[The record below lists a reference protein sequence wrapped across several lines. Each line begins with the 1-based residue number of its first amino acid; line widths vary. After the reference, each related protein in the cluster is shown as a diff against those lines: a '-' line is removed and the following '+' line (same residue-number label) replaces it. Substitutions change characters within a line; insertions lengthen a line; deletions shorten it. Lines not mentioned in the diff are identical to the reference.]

1 MRRFLTISA
10 LLGLAACAGTP
21 QGRYEGLG
29 SYHRKIKTTS
39 PEAQAF
45 FDQGLIFLY
54 GFNHDEA
61 IRSFE
66 RAAAADPSCAMAYWG
81 ISVAN
86 GPHIN
91 NPAVD
96 EAHAKAAW
104 LALGRARASASDP
117 VEKELIEALSKR
129 YADSQPAD
137 RAFLDRAYADA
148 MRSVWKSHP
157 RDADIGALFAESLM
171 DLRPWDLWTVDGAPQ
186 PGTAEIVQVLES
198 VMAQNGEHPLALHL
212 YIHAVEASPEP
223 GKADVAAER
232 LRDLV
237 PGVGHLVHMP
247 SHIDVRRGRWQE
259 AVVAN
264 RKAIAADDAYA
275 RRAPPPGFYRIYM
288 AHNRHMFTFAAMMQG
303 NRREAMD
310 MAREMMGAFPE
321 EWLKAMAPLV
331 DGFLATPYH
340 LHLRFGQWN
349 EMLAEPEPR
358 EIFPIARALRHYARG
373 VALAALKRPEEA
385 RTEQKAFREARTRV
399 PKDATFDNNTAAD
412 LLAIAEASLEGEILY
427 REGKSTEA
435 FASLREAVKKNDQIR
450 YAEPPDWI
458 QPVRHTLGAALLD
471 AGAAPE
477 AEAVYLEDLKRWPE
491 NVWSLA
497 GLVQSLRAQG
507 KKPGEADARLR
518 RAAQVADVDLS
529 SSCLCLPGRKLESK

>member
-1 MRRFLTISA
+1 
-10 LLGLAACAGTP
+10 
-21 QGRYEGLG
+21 
-29 SYHRKIKTTS
+29 
-39 PEAQAF
+39 
-45 FDQGLIFLY
+45 
-54 GFNHDEA
+54 
-61 IRSFE
+61 
-66 RAAAADPSCAMAYWG
+66 
-81 ISVAN
+81 
-86 GPHIN
+86 
-91 NPAVD
+91 
-96 EAHAKAAW
+96 
-104 LALGRARASASDP
+104 
-117 VEKELIEALSKR
+117 
-129 YADSQPAD
+129 
-137 RAFLDRAYADA
+137 
-148 MRSVWKSHP
+148 
-157 RDADIGALFAESLM
+157 
-171 DLRPWDLWTVDGAPQ
+171 
-186 PGTAEIVQVLES
+186 
-198 VMAQNGEHPLALHL
+198 
-212 YIHAVEASPEP
+212 
-223 GKADVAAER
+223 
-232 LRDLV
+232 
-237 PGVGHLVHMP
+237 
-247 SHIDVRRGRWQE
+247 
-259 AVVAN
+259 
-264 RKAIAADDAYA
+264 
-275 RRAPPPGFYRIYM
+275 
-288 AHNRHMFTFAAMMQG
+288 
-303 NRREAMD
+303 
-310 MAREMMGAFPE
+310 
-321 EWLKAMAPLV
+321 MAPLV